1 MASKQEKL
9 NEIKKFLV
17 SESGKNLTW
26 TKVGGKKVYEGQ
38 QSIVFTTVKKI
49 GLNNLTDS
57 QINKFYDY
65 VIGNKLYPKDVLE
78 TSEKAAAAS
87 PSGEGTLAGPLR
99 DAGIDDIFETSD
111 IAETID
117 DTPSWL
123 VGVEVEQINQK
134 KTAINVEDLN
144 EHVQKYLKNTR
155 QDLNK
160 LGSTEVIK
168 LSEKKPNKKVK
179 QKPLQFLNDP
189 LSHSVSIDTLETELK
204 HSILDI
210 EEAKHKLATGHN
222 ITKGTRVA
230 LTETIMD
237 LGKNIALLQE
247 GLKDIYYETNV
258 EILKKNIFTEIKG
271 KYFLTDNKNKIE
283 VSEEVINQIA
293 ERQDNVISDL
303 DLMKRN
309 VVSATVTETN
319 SVNAAKVASQEMN
332 VGDQLIS
339 SFNVRLSTNTDEKN
353 KDFLDNIREQ
363 REALLKSGETLEG
376 GKAYMTS
383 EIASNTIIDLGD
395 KGEIEIFG
403 SGRNEPSGRT
413 AEIGVI
419 SEIGDRPDIEEA
431 IDLHDARTKNP
442 VFHFSGS
449 QQVQWGEDWGW
460 VKVSKDG
467 TITPVGSALEAT
479 SIQETIDNLKNT
491 PRGEEIAT
499 WMGLD
504 IYSDKEYIKQRQE
517 LEAKKNR
524 DFDIT
529 KARHRV
535 NQPAGVT
542 EPFSKPI
549 KQGPIVHSFLHS
561 LDYTHSELGEAFKL
575 SEDKTTIQLTDVDD
589 VKRKALQRVGDKF
602 FKTYEL
608 LVASGMKLPV
618 KELVDPRGG
627 NHTLI
632 PAVSE
637 SIFNRYL
644 IGLDFLNKGNFK
656 GKDPAIRIGPI
667 VQDLYKN
674 IFEGDIPFETSK
686 GYFAELGW
694 KTEDVVK
701 LLEQDLLS
709 INEELINIKS
719 GKAFGQEIIST
730 VVPNATEVIF
740 EPSLGVES
748 RMPYLN
754 LTYEQQVK
762 NEIKSQKMMIATQRG
777 WSSKQAQSE
786 IKFDAQTGKSY
797 YEISTSFKDKQKA
810 LVEKLAK
817 KSGYEYISSVPKEER
832 LKLETEAESILKKA
846 GVPKTKKEKVGF
858 ETKNM
863 EIYTEKVYIESPTE
877 QKLLNKLSTEIGIN
891 PKLGMLAP
899 ANLEKLIEN
908 KYLFEGLPKT
918 SSEFLLRL
926 GGPDIN
932 VTADTLKSKKKITE
946 KLQAMQR
953 SVLFE
958 EYKSYRKGLGE
969 TDKTL
974 KVLTP
979 KASVSQLQKALPK
992 DTVDLLISAKEL
1004 EYNLPK
1010 GSLKKKNVK
1019 DSIATIGALDLI
1031 EAAPKDINIAEEAV
1045 RGGFYDQL
1053 KDALK
1058 LIARKG

>member
-38 QSIVFTTVKKI
+38 QSIVYTTVKKI

-504 IYSDKEYIKQRQE
+504 IYSDKEYIKQ
-517 LEAKKNR
+517 
-524 DFDIT
+524 
-529 KARHRV
+529 H
-535 NQPAGVT
+535 
-542 EPFSKPI
+542 
-549 KQGPIVHSFLHS
+549 
-561 LDYTHSELGEAFKL
+561 
-575 SEDKTTIQLTDVDD
+575 
-589 VKRKALQRVGDKF
+589 
-602 FKTYEL
+602 
-608 LVASGMKLPV
+608 
-618 KELVDPRGG
+618 
-627 NHTLI
+627 
-632 PAVSE
+632 
-637 SIFNRYL
+637 
-644 IGLDFLNKGNFK
+644 
-656 GKDPAIRIGPI
+656 
-667 VQDLYKN
+667 
-674 IFEGDIPFETSK
+674 
-686 GYFAELGW
+686 
-694 KTEDVVK
+694 
-701 LLEQDLLS
+701 
-709 INEELINIKS
+709 
-719 GKAFGQEIIST
+719 GQS
-730 VVPNATEVIF
+730 
-740 EPSLGVES
+740 
-748 RMPYLN
+748 
-754 LTYEQQVK
+754 
-762 NEIKSQKMMIATQRG
+762 
-777 WSSKQAQSE
+777 
-786 IKFDAQTGKSY
+786 
-797 YEISTSFKDKQKA
+797 
-810 LVEKLAK
+810 
-817 KSGYEYISSVPKEER
+817 
-832 LKLETEAESILKKA
+832 
-846 GVPKTKKEKVGF
+846 
-858 ETKNM
+858 
-863 EIYTEKVYIESPTE
+863 
-877 QKLLNKLSTEIGIN
+877 
-891 PKLGMLAP
+891 
-899 ANLEKLIEN
+899 
-908 KYLFEGLPKT
+908 
-918 SSEFLLRL
+918 
-926 GGPDIN
+926 
-932 VTADTLKSKKKITE
+932 
-946 KLQAMQR
+946 
-953 SVLFE
+953 
-958 EYKSYRKGLGE
+958 
-969 TDKTL
+969 
-974 KVLTP
+974 
-979 KASVSQLQKALPK
+979 
-992 DTVDLLISAKEL
+992 
-1004 EYNLPK
+1004 
-1010 GSLKKKNVK
+1010 
-1019 DSIATIGALDLI
+1019 
-1031 EAAPKDINIAEEAV
+1031 
-1045 RGGFYDQL
+1045 
-1053 KDALK
+1053 
-1058 LIARKG
+1058 

>member
-38 QSIVFTTVKKI
+38 QSIVYTTVKKI

-65 VIGNKLYPKDVLE
+65 VIGSKLYPKDVLE

-87 PSGEGTLAGPLR
+87 FSGEGTLAGALR

-111 IAETID
+111 IVETID

-144 EHVQKYLKNTR
+144 DHVQKYLKRTK
-155 QDLNK
+155 QDLNM
-160 LGSTEVIK
+160 LGSKEVIK

-179 QKPLQFLNDP
+179 QKPLQFLNEP

-222 ITKGTRVA
+222 ITKGTRIA
-230 LTETIMD
+230 LTETVMD

-332 VGDQLIS
+332 VGEQLVS

-383 EIASNTIIDLGD
+383 EIASNTVIDLGD
-395 KGEIEIFG
+395 LGELEVFG
-403 SGRNEPSGRT
+403 SGRSEPGGRT
-413 AEIGVI
+413 AEIGII
-419 SEIGDRPDIEEA
+419 SEIGDRPDIEEV

-449 QQVQWGEDWGW
+449 QQIQWGEDWGW

-467 TITPVGSALEAT
+467 TITSVGSALEAT

-491 PRGEEIAT
+491 PRGKEIAT

-517 LEAKKNR
+517 LEAKKNK
-524 DFDIT
+524 DFDMT

-575 SEDKTTIQLTDVDD
+575 SEDKTTIQLTNVDD

-608 LVASGMKLPV
+608 LVASGMKLPI

-627 NHTLI
+627 KHTLI

-674 IFEGDIPFETSK
+674 IFKGDIPFETSK

-694 KTEDVVK
+694 RTEDVVK
-701 LLEQDLLS
+701 LLEEDLIS

-719 GKAFGQEIIST
+719 GKAFSQEIIST
-730 VVPNATEVIF
+730 VIPNATEIIF
-740 EPSLGVES
+740 EPSLGVKS
-748 RMPYLN
+748 TMPYLN

-762 NEIKSQKMMIATQRG
+762 NEIKSQKMMIATERG

-810 LVEKLAK
+810 LVQKLAK

-858 ETKNM
+858 GTKNM

-899 ANLEKLIEN
+899 ANLEKLVEH
-908 KYLFEGLPKT
+908 KYLFQGLPKT

-932 VTADTLKSKKKITE
+932 VTSDTLKSKKKITE

-974 KVLTP
+974 KILTP

-1031 EAAPKDINIAEEAV
+1031 EASPKDINIAEEAV

-1053 KDALK
+1053 KEALK

>member
-38 QSIVFTTVKKI
+38 QSIVYTTVKKI

-65 VIGNKLYPKDVLE
+65 VIGSKLYPKDILE

-87 PSGEGTLAGPLR
+87 PSGEGTLAGALR

-111 IAETID
+111 IVETID

-395 KGEIEIFG
+395 LGELEVFG
-403 SGRNEPSGRT
+403 SGRNEPGGRT
-413 AEIGVI
+413 AEIGII
-419 SEIGDRPDIEEA
+419 SEIGDRPDIEEV

-491 PRGEEIAT
+491 PRGKEIAT

-517 LEAKKNR
+517 LEAKKNK
-524 DFDIT
+524 DFDLT

-627 NHTLI
+627 KHTLI

-694 KTEDVVK
+694 TTEDVVK

-719 GKAFGQEIIST
+719 GKAFG
-730 VVPNATEVIF
+730 PFATAETQ
-740 EPSLGVES
+740 LK
-748 RMPYLN
+748 N

-777 WSSKQAQSE
+777 WSSKEAQSE
-786 IKFDAQTGKSY
+786 IKFDAQTGKQY
-797 YEISTSFKDKQKA
+797 YEISTSFKGKQKA

-858 ETKNM
+858 GTKNM

-899 ANLEKLIEN
+899 ANLEKLIEH

>member
-26 TKVGGKKVYEGQ
+26 TKEGGKKVYEGQ
-38 QSIVFTTVKKI
+38 QSIVYTTVKKI

-65 VIGNKLYPKDVLE
+65 VIGSKLYPKDVLE

-247 GLKDIYYETNV
+247 GLKNIYYETNV

-575 SEDKTTIQLTDVDD
+575 SEDKTTIQLTDVND

-627 NHTLI
+627 KHTLI

-740 EPSLGVES
+740 ESSLGVES

-777 WSSKQAQSE
+777 WSSKEAQSE
-786 IKFDAQTGKSY
+786 IKFDAQTGKQY
-797 YEISTSFKDKQKA
+797 YEISTSFKGKQKA

-858 ETKNM
+858 GTKNM

-899 ANLEKLIEN
+899 ANLEKLIEH

>member
-1 MASKQEKL
+1 MATRQEKL
-9 NEIKKFLV
+9 FAIKKFIV
-17 SESGKNLTW
+17 AETSKNLTW
-26 TKVGGKKVYEGQ
+26 TKIDGKKVYEGQ
-38 QSIVFTTVKKI
+38 QSIVHSTISRI
-49 GLNNLTDS
+49 GLNNLSDS
-57 QINKFYDY
+57 EINKFYEYITGDSY
-65 VIGNKLYPKDVLE
+65 VEDVLD
-78 TSEKAAAAS
+78 TSKKQAASS
-87 PSGEGTLAGPLR
+87 PSGEGTLAQPLK
-99 DAGIDDIFETSD
+99 DAGIDDFFEESEMKD
-111 IAETID
+111 VID
-117 DTPSWL
+117 DKPSWL
-123 VGVEVEQINQK
+123 TGVEVEQINQK
-134 KTAINVEDLN
+134 KTARNVEDLN
-144 EHVQKYLKNTR
+144 DHVKNYLERTR
-155 QDLNK
+155 QDYVIPLK
-160 LGSTEVIK
+160 PDAPRRTSEKIIHPEQKPSKEVIK
-168 LSEKKPNKKVK
+168 
-179 QKPLQFLNDP
+179 NDY
-189 LSHSVSIDTLETELK
+189 LRDSVSIDTLETELK

-230 LTETIMD
+230 LSETVMD
-237 LGKNIALLQE
+237 LGKNITLLQE

-271 KYFLTDNKNKIE
+271 KYFLTDNKNQIE

-293 ERQDNVISDL
+293 ERQDNLISDI

-309 VVSATVTETN
+309 IVSSKPSKTA
-319 SVNAAKVASQEMN
+319 SVNVAKITSQEMN

-339 SFNVRLSTNTDEKN
+339 SFNVHLSTNTDEKN

-363 REALLKSGETLEG
+363 RESLLKSGETLEG

-395 KGEIEIFG
+395 LGELEVFG
-403 SGRNEPSGRT
+403 SGRSEPGGRSS
-413 AEIGVI
+413 EIGVI

-491 PRGEEIAT
+491 PRGKEIAT

-517 LEAKKNR
+517 LEAKKNK
-524 DFDIT
+524 DFDMT

-561 LDYTHSELGEAFKL
+561 LDYTHSELGEVFKL
-575 SEDKTTIQLTDVDD
+575 SEDKTTIQLTDVND
-589 VKRKALQRVGDKF
+589 VKQKALQRVGDKF

-618 KELVDPRGG
+618 KEMIDPRGG
-627 NHTLI
+627 KHSLI

-694 KTEDVVK
+694 RTDDVIK

-762 NEIKSQKMMIATQRG
+762 NEIKSQKMMIATERG
-777 WSSKQAQSE
+777 WSSKEAQSE
-786 IKFDAQTGKSY
+786 IKFDAQTGKQY

-810 LVEKLAK
+810 LVQKLAK
-817 KSGYEYISSVPKEER
+817 KSGYEYMSSVPEKER

-899 ANLEKLIEN
+899 ANLEKLIEH

-969 TDKTL
+969 SDKTL
-974 KVLTP
+974 KILTP
-979 KASVSQLQKALPK
+979 KASIGELQKALPK

>member
-9 NEIKKFLV
+9 IEIKRFLV

-26 TKVGGKKVYEGQ
+26 TKEGGKKVYEGQ
-38 QSIVFTTVKKI
+38 QSIIYTTVKKI

-65 VIGNKLYPKDVLE
+65 VIGSKLYPKDILE

-111 IAETID
+111 IVETID

-230 LTETIMD
+230 LTETVMD

-309 VVSATVTETN
+309 VVSATVTKTN
-319 SVNAAKVASQEMN
+319 TVNAAKVASQEMN

-395 KGEIEIFG
+395 LGELEVFG
-403 SGRNEPSGRT
+403 SGRNEPGGRT
-413 AEIGVI
+413 AEIGII
-419 SEIGDRPDIEEA
+419 SEIGDRPDIEEV

-627 NHTLI
+627 KHTLI

-644 IGLDFLNKGNFK
+644 IGLDFLNKGDFK

-786 IKFDAQTGKSY
+786 IKFDAQTGKQY
-797 YEISTSFKDKQKA
+797 YEISTSFRDKQRA

-817 KSGYEYISSVPKEER
+817 KSGYKYISSVPKEER

-858 ETKNM
+858 ATMDMKT
-863 EIYTEKVYIESPTE
+863 YTEKVYIESPTE

-899 ANLEKLIEN
+899 ANLEKLIEH

-979 KASVSQLQKALPK
+979 KASISELQKALPK